1 MARPLALQTSLQTA
15 QTALTPAQT
24 AAAGEAGAKHGA
36 KPESASR
43 AVQGLLDERDCVED
57 SRPAIGASAAVDA
70 DAVLDERGALHGE
83 RSVSMALESTAAV
96 SQKSDN
102 GMQSALSEAQSSCE
116 PGGSCAAGDLALAGQ
131 PLQGFSPLHS
141 PCTSPRAHDSSG
153 MGQALHSSSERSLEL
168 GHGLGVSST
177 PGESPSSV
185 YTGHAEHGQHDKTGP
200 VLLES
205 TQTARGTGGTGCG
218 SSNAAVETA
227 AKIPDKH
234 AAHGAQEVRQWDCTL
249 DQIVAV
255 SMIAGLS
262 GMLACGLVL
271 LASSPALNW
280 WG

>member
-1 MARPLALQTSLQTA
+1 M
-15 QTALTPAQT
+15 
-24 AAAGEAGAKHGA
+24 
-36 KPESASR
+36 
-43 AVQGLLDERDCVED
+43 QGLLDERDCVED

-70 DAVLDERGALHGE
+70 DAVLDERGALRDE

-96 SQKSDN
+96 SQKSDS

-116 PGGSCAAGDLALAGQ
+116 PGSSCAAGDLASKGALAGQ

-141 PCTSPRAHDSSG
+141 PCTSPRAHDSSR
-153 MGQALHSSSERSLEL
+153 MGQALHSSSERSLEP
-168 GHGLGVSST
+168 GHVLGVSST
-177 PGESPSSV
+177 PGESTSSV
-185 YTGHAEHGQHDKTGP
+185 CTGHAEHGQHDEIGP
-200 VLLES
+200 VCLES